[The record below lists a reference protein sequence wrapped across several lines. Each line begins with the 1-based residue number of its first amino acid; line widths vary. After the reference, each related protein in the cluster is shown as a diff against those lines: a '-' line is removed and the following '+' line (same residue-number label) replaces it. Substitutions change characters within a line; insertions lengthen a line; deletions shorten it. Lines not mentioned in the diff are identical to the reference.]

1 MAQLMIFD
9 NDKPIYLQM
18 AERLGDDILTGVY
31 GPDDRVPSIREYAVL
46 LQVNINTAMKAYE
59 ELSRADILYN
69 KRGLGYFVKRG
80 AREKILEDRRRHFIQ
95 SILPG
100 LFRNMQLLDIGIDE
114 INRLWT
120 VHVQAGD
127 NPGTPPAASH

>member
-1 MAQLMIFD
+1 MIFD

-31 GPDDRVPSIREYAVL
+31 CPDYRVPSIREYAVL

-80 AREKILEDRRRHFIQ
+80 AREKILDDRRRHFIQ
-95 SILPG
+95 SVLPG

-114 INRLWT
+114 INRLWM